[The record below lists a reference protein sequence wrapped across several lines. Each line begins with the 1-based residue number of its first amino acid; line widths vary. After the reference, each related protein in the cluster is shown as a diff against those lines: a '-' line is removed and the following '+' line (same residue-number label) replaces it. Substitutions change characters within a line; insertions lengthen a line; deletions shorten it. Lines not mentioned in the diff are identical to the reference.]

1 VNAKQSGTNTMSSYL
16 DPYGLLAQIGFN
28 SLVAQARE
36 SLADVQGILAR
47 VINLSRSNSVIHTGA
62 ETYEARVM
70 PPLARIASIVVGD
83 WVLAT
88 SDANG
93 DWWISNRLTPYSE
106 INRIEPSGGRQALVT
121 NVDSA
126 FLVMGLDGDFNLRR
140 LERYIALARS
150 AGALPVV
157 VLTKADLCTDVDV
170 RLDSLSERLPAAI
183 ERYAVNAT
191 DPNTLECLAPYV
203 ELGQTAVLLGSSG
216 TGKSTLTNTL
226 TRGFTQ
232 TTSAV
237 RSSDSRGRH
246 TTTGR
251 HIRQIP
257 ERGCLIDTPGLRGL
271 RLDIDQVSLDGAFE
285 DVLKLAADC
294 RFRDCQHR
302 AEPGCAVRDGVP
314 ADRLANY
321 HKLCREVSRDRA
333 DPLARQRAKT
343 QIKSLMRAVRAM
355 QKQRRR

>member
-1 VNAKQSGTNTMSSYL
+1 MSSYL

-36 SLADVQGILAR
+36 SLADVPGILAR
-47 VINLSRSNSVIHTGA
+47 VIHLSRSSSVIHTGA
-62 ETYEARVM
+62 ESYEARVM
-70 PPLARIASIVVGD
+70 PPLSRTAPTVVGD

-93 DWWISNRLTPYSE
+93 DWWISNRLTPYSK
-106 INRIEPSGGRQALVT
+106 IHRIEPSGARQALVT

-157 VLTKADLCTDVDV
+157 VLTKADLCTDVDI
-170 RLDSLSERLPAAI
+170 RLDLLSERLPASI

-191 DPNTLECLAPYV
+191 DCNTLKRLAPYV

-226 TRGFTQ
+226 TRGFAQ
-232 TTSAV
+232 TTGAV

-251 HIRQIP
+251 HVHQIP
-257 ERGCLIDTPGLRGL
+257 GGGCLIDTPGLRGL
-271 RLDIDQVSLDGAFE
+271 RLDIDQVSLDDAFE
-285 DVLKLAADC
+285 DV
-294 RFRDCQHR
+294 
-302 AEPGCAVRDGVP
+302 
-314 ADRLANY
+314 
-321 HKLCREVSRDRA
+321 
-333 DPLARQRAKT
+333 
-343 QIKSLMRAVRAM
+343 
-355 QKQRRR
+355 